1 MLQRPRCHRKVPLPV
16 HELRCTGVVRRQVE
30 SNSLGLDSASGA
42 RRTPGLHSTERST
55 VSTIDEALSELQREV
70 NVRKRCYDR
79 WVQEGRLTAVD
90 ARDRLDRIIAAIH
103 FLESVEVVPME
114 ASV

>member
-1 MLQRPRCHRKVPLPV
+1 M
-16 HELRCTGVVRRQVE
+16 
-30 SNSLGLDSASGA
+30 ASK
-42 RRTPGLHSTERST
+42 
-55 VSTIDEALSELQREV
+55 DEALSELQREC

-103 FLESVEVVPME
+103 FLEALEAIPVEVK
-114 ASV
+114 S